1 VPEVTEEAVEEAVNA
16 AAEDELAT
24 VAEVETVVVKVEAGV
39 VEAATVDEATAVV
52 VVTVTVAVAVELEVD
67 VDVDA
72 TAVVWG
78 LETFKSLGSR

>member
-1 VPEVTEEAVEEAVNA
+1 MEEAVEEVVNA

-52 VVTVTVAVAVELEVD
+52 VVTVAVAVELEVD

-72 TAVVWG
+72 TVVVWV